1 MHDNH
6 PDYYD
11 HLGYDHYGNILNH
24 KVRQI
29 RQRRRE
35 KSRLY

>member
-11 HLGYDHYGNILNH
+11 HLGYDHYGNILKRKIQTLFMN
-24 KVRQI
+24 
-29 RQRRRE
+29 
-35 KSRLY
+35 